1 MKSTRTLSMILL
13 GIWLI
18 IIGIIAVISI
28 PLPFLNIVVALLA
41 IAAGT
46 LILLGR

>member
-1 MKSTRTLSMILL
+1 MKSTRTLSMIFL

-18 IIGIIAVISI
+18 LIGIIAVISI
-28 PLPFLNIVVALLA
+28 PLPFLNIIVALLA
-41 IAAGT
+41 IAAGV